1 MIDPGSRVV
10 RVKACILYISGL
22 LQTPAQALGTV

>member
-10 RVKACILYISGL
+10 RVKACILYSGL